1 MSHSEEIVFIA
12 SEIYPFS
19 KSGGLAD
26 VMGILPLTLHRMGL
40 KVSVITPLYGRISTS
55 KYQLRLF
62 SENCHV
68 GYPWPS
74 ITANIYKAD
83 FEGMPVYFVDR
94 GEYFDRRN
102 YYCTHQ
108 GDYFDNCERFIFFC
122 RAAINWIRRM
132 DSPPRIIHANDWHA
146 ALAPVFLHFMRQHD
160 PFWNATSSVLSIHNL
175 AFQGQFSA
183 RLFFESGLPVQAWHM
198 DGVEYYNSFNLLKG
212 GIAYADA
219 ISTVSPTY
227 AGEILTPEF
236 GHGLEGILRKR
247 SDRLW
252 GILNGADYDVWSP
265 GKDAFLTCKYS
276 RTDIRG
282 KKNCKHHLLE
292 SMGMDEELIDRP
304 VLGFVG
310 RLRRQKGIDL
320 VLEIVPEL
328 MKRNL
333 GLVIL
338 GEGNRV
344 FEARLLDLVEQYRGK
359 IGALVGYTEELSH
372 KILAGSDLFLM
383 PSRYEPCG
391 LTQMYS
397 LRYGTLPL
405 ANAVG
410 GLRDTIVPYPDQHAT
425 GFIRSISTP
434 QDLLEEVDMALEVWE
449 QKRLWNQM
457 QKRAMSAD
465 FSWAKSSIKYIEMY
479 NELGNSFS
487 PVVSGQSTDEGGSD
501 EDAGHPG

>member
-1 MSHSEEIVFIA
+1 LTVPIRHPDEELMGHSEEIVFVA

-26 VMGILPLTLHRMGL
+26 VMGILPLTLRRMGF

-62 SENCHV
+62 SEDCPV

-74 ITANIYKAD
+74 TTADIYKAD
-83 FEGMPVYFVDR
+83 FEGLPVYFIDR

-102 YYCTHQ
+102 YYCTHK

-122 RAAINWIRRM
+122 RAAMSWIRRM
-132 DSPPRIIHANDWHA
+132 DAPPRIIHANDWHA
-146 ALAPVFLHFMRQHD
+146 ALVPVFLHFLRQRD
-160 PFWNATSSVLSIHNL
+160 SFWSTTSSVMTIHNL

-183 RLFFESGLPVQAWHM
+183 RLFFESGLPVEAWHM
-198 DGVEYYNSFNLLKG
+198 DGVEYYDSFNLLKG

-227 AGEILTPEF
+227 AREILTPAF

-247 SDRLW
+247 SDRLK
-252 GILNGADYDVWSP
+252 GILNGADYEVWSP
-265 GKDAFLTCKYS
+265 ENDGFLPCRFSASDLKGKRSCKE
-276 RTDIRG
+276 
-282 KKNCKHHLLE
+282 HLLE
-292 SMGMDEELIDRP
+292 LMGMDEKLLDRP
-304 VLGFVG
+304 LLGFVG

-320 VLEIVPEL
+320 ILESIPDIMSRGLGIV
-328 MKRNL
+328 
-333 GLVIL
+333 VL
-338 GEGNRV
+338 GEGNRE
-344 FEARLLDLVEQYRGK
+344 FEASLLDLVERYPGR

-410 GLRDTIVPYPDQHAT
+410 GLRDTIVPYPEKGAT
-425 GFIRSISTP
+425 GFVRTIEKP
-434 QDLLEEVDMALEVWE
+434 GDLMEEVDMALEVWNK
-449 QKRLWNQM
+449 KRLWVQL
-457 QKRAMSAD
+457 QKRAMSSD
-465 FSWAKSSIKYIEMY
+465 FSWAQSSLRYVAMY
-479 NELGNSFS
+479 NELGHDLR
-487 PVVSGQSTDEGGSD
+487 P
-501 EDAGHPG
+501 GHVTV

>member
-1 MSHSEEIVFIA
+1 MSYSEEIVYVT

-19 KSGGLAD
+19 KTGGLAD
-26 VMGILPLTLHRMGL
+26 VMGILPLTLHRMGY

-55 KYQLRLF
+55 KYQLRLV
-62 SENCHV
+62 SEDLPV
-68 GYPWPS
+68 GYPWPGTS
-74 ITANIYKAD
+74 ADIYKAD
-83 FEGMPVYFVDR
+83 FEGMPVYFIER

-102 YYCTHQ
+102 YYCTHK

-122 RAAINWIRRM
+122 RAAMNWIRHM
-132 DSPPRIIHANDWHA
+132 DLPPKIINANDWHA
-146 ALAPVFLHFMRQHD
+146 ALVPVFLHFGRQQD
-160 PFWNATSSVLSIHNL
+160 PFWAGTSSVMSIHNL

-227 AGEILTPEF
+227 AREILTPAF

-247 SDRLW
+247 ADRLT

-265 GKDAFLTCKYS
+265 DNDSFLPCKYS
-276 RTDIRG
+276 VSDLAG
-282 KKNCKHHLLE
+282 KRNCKEHLLGI
-292 SMGMDEELIDRP
+292 MGLNEDLLDRP
-304 VLGFVG
+304 LLGFVG

-320 VLEIVPEL
+320 VLEVAPEL
-328 MKRNL
+328 MERGL
-333 GLVIL
+333 GLVVL
-338 GEGNRV
+338 GEGNSE
-344 FEARLLDLVEQYRGK
+344 FEAKLLDLVEQYQGR

-410 GLRDTIVPYPDQHAT
+410 GLKDTIVPYPEKEAT
-425 GFIRSISTP
+425 GFIRNIERAE
-434 QDLLEEVDMALEVWE
+434 DLLEEVDMALGVWKK
-449 QKRLWNQM
+449 KRLWSQI
-457 QKRAMSAD
+457 QKRAMRTEL
-465 FSWAKSSIKYIEMY
+465 SWARSSVQYIAMY
-479 NELGNSFS
+479 NDLGKNFS
-487 PVVSGQSTDEGGSD
+487 VSGE
-501 EDAGHPG
+501 

>member
-1 MSHSEEIVFIA
+1 MSYSEEIVYVT

-19 KSGGLAD
+19 KTGGLAD
-26 VMGILPLTLHRMGL
+26 VMGILPLTLHRMGY
-40 KVSVITPLYGRISTS
+40 KVSVITPLYGRISTA
-55 KYQLRLF
+55 KYQLRLV
-62 SENCHV
+62 SEDLPV

-74 ITANIYKAD
+74 TSADIYKAD
-83 FEGMPVYFVDR
+83 FEGMPVYFIER

-102 YYCTHQ
+102 YYCTHK

-122 RAAINWIRRM
+122 RAAMTWIRHM
-132 DSPPRIIHANDWHA
+132 DQPPKIINANDWHA
-146 ALAPVFLHFMRQHD
+146 ALVTVFLHFWRQQD
-160 PFWNATSSVLSIHNL
+160 PFWAGTSSVMSIHNL

-227 AGEILTPEF
+227 AREILTPAF

-247 SDRLW
+247 ADRLR

-265 GKDAFLTCKYS
+265 DNDSFLPCKYS
-276 RTDIRG
+276 VSDLAG
-282 KKNCKHHLLE
+282 KKNCKEHLLAI
-292 SMGMDEELIDRP
+292 MGLNEDLLGHPI
-304 VLGFVG
+304 LGFVG
-310 RLRRQKGIDL
+310 RLRRQKGVDL
-320 VLEIVPEL
+320 VLDIIPEL
-328 MKRNL
+328 MERGL
-333 GLVIL
+333 GLVVL
-338 GEGNRV
+338 GEGNRD
-344 FEARLLDLVEQYRGK
+344 FEAKLLDLVEQYPGR

-410 GLRDTIVPYPDQHAT
+410 GLKDTIVPYPEKDAT
-425 GFIRSISTP
+425 GFIRTIETAE
-434 QDLLEEVDMALEVWE
+434 DLLEEVDMALGVWKK
-449 QKRLWNQM
+449 KRLWSQI
-457 QKRAMSAD
+457 QKRAMRTEL
-465 FSWAKSSIKYIEMY
+465 SWARSSVQYIAMY
-479 NELGNSFS
+479 NDLGKQFS
-487 PVVSGQSTDEGGSD
+487 LLGE
-501 EDAGHPG
+501 